1 MPLMTGAPRTGASSW
16 CGSRLGRQ
24 PDCTSFAH
32 VKTDKVSFVGTS
44 LVAHLRLD
52 PNQRSPVVTHPIAAF
67 LETLRLWRRR
77 ARARQ
82 ALANELADDAAAAGI
97 HHELNIS
104 FWFLPPPC

>member
-1 MPLMTGAPRTGASSW
+1 
-16 CGSRLGRQ
+16 
-24 PDCTSFAH
+24 
-32 VKTDKVSFVGTS
+32 
-44 LVAHLRLD
+44 
-52 PNQRSPVVTHPIAAF
+52 VTHLIAAF

-82 ALANELADDAAAAGI
+82 ALANELADDAAAADI